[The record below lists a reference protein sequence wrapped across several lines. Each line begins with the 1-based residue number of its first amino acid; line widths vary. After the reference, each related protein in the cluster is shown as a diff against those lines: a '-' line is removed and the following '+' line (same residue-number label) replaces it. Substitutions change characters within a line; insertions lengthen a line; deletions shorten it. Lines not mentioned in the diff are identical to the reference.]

1 LIFSIRFYI
10 DNQCIVKRYLSI
22 TAWPKYIQNTERRNM
37 KMKKQYAGALLA
49 TFLLVTTHA
58 TPASAMSGNQT
69 SSSSQVAPTMTN
81 FSDSSGAII
90 DTYQFELDP
99 NSGSVSLYWS
109 DRSGL
114 SRAAWGGS
122 YATSTEIAW
131 LYYVGKARAAGNV
144 YQGKRI
150 ISVCI
155 WYSRANEIVSDAKCS
170 NATSN
175 SVAWFSGPEVRVD
188 AYDSLDWNATPTIF
202 NIRTTRID
210 PTLFP

>member
-1 LIFSIRFYI
+1 
-10 DNQCIVKRYLSI
+10 
-22 TAWPKYIQNTERRNM
+22 
-37 KMKKQYAGALLA
+37 MKKHYAGTFLA
-49 TFLLVTTHA
+49 TFLLVA
-58 TPASAMSGNQT
+58 SLGAPASAMTGSPT
-69 SSSSQVAPTMTN
+69 PSSSQVTPTTTN
-81 FSDSSGAII
+81 SSDSSGAII

-155 WYSRANEIVSDAKCS
+155 WYSRAGEIISNAKCS
-170 NATSN
+170 NATGN
-175 SVAWFSGPEVRVD
+175 SVAWFSGPEVSVD
-188 AYDSLDWNATPTIF
+188 AFDSLAWNDTPTIF

>member
-1 LIFSIRFYI
+1 
-10 DNQCIVKRYLSI
+10 
-22 TAWPKYIQNTERRNM
+22 
-37 KMKKQYAGALLA
+37 MKKHYAGTLLA
-49 TFLLVTTHA
+49 TFLLVASHA
-58 TPASAMSGNQT
+58 APASALTGNPAPSSPQGTPTTT
-69 SSSSQVAPTMTN
+69 SS
-81 FSDSSGAII
+81 SDSSGAII
-90 DTYQFELDP
+90 DTFQFELDP

-114 SRAAWGGS
+114 ARAAWGGS

-155 WYSRANEIVSDAKCS
+155 WYSRATEIVSDAKCS
-170 NATSN
+170 NASSN
-175 SVAWFSGPEVRVD
+175 SVAWFSGPEVSVD
-188 AYDSLDWNATPTIF
+188 AFDSLDWDASPTIF